1 MADHDSTPHPR
12 HVARPPGLHRLS
24 GGASW
29 VDEHGA
35 PVTDHEVLARLRALR
50 VPPAWTHVWAA
61 TDAGSAIQATGI
73 DSRGRTQYRYSA
85 AAQAQAAAGKF
96 DRLVEFAAALPRLRE
111 RIDLDLRVATGS
123 IGSTGRPGSAGRTEG
138 IVVMAAVMRLLDRGL
153 FRVGNERYARENHT
167 YGLTTLRRT
176 QVSLRGDTAVFDFV
190 GKEHLA
196 HHVSITDAASARV
209 IRELLRQD
217 RPPSD
222 HLFVTSDP
230 PLWRHVDSASVNSY
244 IHAHGAVSASAKTF
258 RTWGATVAATA
269 VSAGAAFAP
278 GSASASASASNRR
291 SPNLRPFDA
300 AAFLL
305 GNTPAVARA
314 AYVHPRAIEVGR
326 SSDLK
331 AAVAE
336 AAAAAGTDHVLEIL
350 HDAHLQAAVYEGLR
364 A

>member
-35 PVTDHEVLARLRALR
+35 AVTDQEVLARLRALR

-61 TDAGSAIQATGI
+61 TDAESPIQATGI

-85 AAQAQAAAGKF
+85 AAQTQAAAGKF

-111 RIDLDLRVATGS
+111 RIDLDLRVATGAT
-123 IGSTGRPGSAGRTEG
+123 GSSGRTEG

-217 RPPSD
+217 RPPSEN
-222 HLFVTSDP
+222 LFVTSDP

-278 GSASASASASNRR
+278 ASAPGSASASASNRR

-331 AAVAE
+331 AAVAA